1 MKSFAGAVRLLVLLW
16 SEHFFSLFLSSHNLS
31 HVTRISTK
39 IESLADL
46 RITTSFLIM
55 SATLRVLLEL
65 VVFCHY
71 VKRHSAENLCAKNH
85 ISVFPQ
91 SGLARHLSG
100 TDSTKL
106 RRLCNL

>member
-1 MKSFAGAVRLLVLLW
+1 MTTCSTVVRAFLLSLSLL
-16 SEHFFSLFLSSHNLS
+16 SISLIVVN
-31 HVTRISTK
+31 VTRISTK

-46 RITTSFLIM
+46 RVTTSFLI
-55 SATLRVLLEL
+55 TLRVLLEL

-71 VKRHSAENLCAKNH
+71 VKRHSAENVCAKNH

-106 RRLCNL
+106 RRLCNLLL